1 DPRDRPRAA
10 VHGQPGAAGLQRVQ
24 HLRVA
29 RRDHRADH
37 ALLDRAGQPG
47 TVRTAMTTTTPTR
60 RAGRWGLS
68 ALLPALVLLGL
79 SCSSLTSVDAP
90 DILQPGQ
97 VDTPDGANVLRVG
110 GLGTFYYDVILYPY
124 GVPGWAGLLSDE

>member
-1 DPRDRPRAA
+1 
-10 VHGQPGAAGLQRVQ
+10 
-24 HLRVA
+24 
-29 RRDHRADH
+29 
-37 ALLDRAGQPG
+37 
-47 TVRTAMTTTTPTR
+47 MTTTTPTR

-68 ALLPALVLLGL
+68 ALLPALVLWGL

-124 GVPGWAGLLSDE
+124 GVPGWAGLLSDDLVSGGYDQIAEAADARRITVDA